1 MASQDVDV
9 AAAEDLPE
17 VGPRP
22 HEVAVDEL
30 LDVGA
35 GLRRQPQL
43 EDEAAAAGT
52 FEVGEAVPAD
62 RHGVDGALPL
72 LSKRKMQKIQIL
84 LIFLAPR
91 IINFRVT
98 KGNGSRAMATNM

>member
-22 HEVAVDEL
+22 HEVSVDEL
-30 LDVGA
+30 FDVGA

-43 EDEAAAAGT
+43 EDEAAGT
-52 FEVGEAVPAD
+52 LEVGEAVPAD

-72 LSKRKMQKIQIL
+72 LSNGRCRRYKYYSSFGHHVS
-84 LIFLAPR
+84 LI
-91 IINFRVT
+91 
-98 KGNGSRAMATNM
+98 SE

>member
-9 AAAEDLPE
+9 AASEDLPE
-17 VGPRP
+17 VWPRA

-43 EDEAAAAGT
+43 EDEAAGT

-72 LSKRKMQKIQIL
+72 L
-84 LIFLAPR
+84 
-91 IINFRVT
+91 
-98 KGNGSRAMATNM
+98 